1 MIYNYIESWRLFQ
14 LSFFYGPK
22 CQTMDYFNSSGKKKL
37 LTHNMWLLLFANIL
51 LYSSVYILI
60 PVFPQWLIADWGIAK
75 PQAYFVT
82 ALYAAAMFLPGA
94 FNSYLVDK
102 FRRQSVSRISMLVMG
117 ALALLYPYITFF
129 SGILFLRL
137 GQGICFATAVMAT
150 GSTLVIDVTTS
161 CRRTPANVIYTWAAR
176 LGMLIGVASAFLLE
190 PVIGMDMFLYI
201 SAALSLV
208 SIILVSLVEVCFRA
222 PLGMPLLSLDRF
234 LLPRTFLPALNMLM
248 IPFILGVLVGHKYD
262 GFFYICMAVGWL
274 VYVLVRS
281 FLLGWFTPRIAMLV
295 GVIFIVAGLLLL
307 QHTSAADLYFRLIA
321 AFLIGFGSGSPLSHF
336 LLMMVKLPLHCE
348 RGTAYHTYELFFE
361 VGMMAGFVCSVCYI
375 GNVYAL
381 LMIVALAGLL
391 LYEFYTIPYFLKKM
405 RSR

>member
-1 MIYNYIESWRLFQ
+1 MLFQ

-22 CQTMDYFNSSGKKKL
+22 CETMDYFNSSGKKKL
-37 LTHNMWLLLFANIL
+37 LTHNMGLLLLANLL
-51 LYSSVYILI
+51 LYCSVYLLI
-60 PVFPQWLIADWGIAK
+60 PVFPQWLIANWELAK

-82 ALYAAAMFLPGA
+82 ALYAVAMFLPGA
-94 FNSYLVDK
+94 FNSYLVDR
-102 FRRQSVSRISMLVMG
+102 FRRQSVFRISMLIMG
-117 ALALLYPYITFF
+117 ALSLLYPYIAFF
-129 SGILFLRL
+129 YGILLLRI

-161 CRRTPANVIYTWAAR
+161 CRRTPANVVYTWAAR

-190 PVIGMDMFLYI
+190 PFIGIDMFLYL

-208 SIILVSLVEVCFRA
+208 SIILVSMVEVCFRA
-222 PLGMPLLSLDRF
+222 PLGLPLLSLDRF

-248 IPFILGVLVGHKYD
+248 IPFILGALIGYRYD

-281 FLLGWFTPRIAMLV
+281 FLLGWFTPRLAVLS
-295 GVIFIVAGLLLL
+295 GVISIVAGLLLL
-307 QHTSAADLYFRLIA
+307 QYTDAADLYIRLIA
-321 AFLIGFGSGSPLSHF
+321 AFLIGLGSGSPLSHF

-348 RGTAYHTYELFFE
+348 RGTAYHTHELFFE
-361 VGMMAGFVCSVCYI
+361 IGMMAGFVCSVYYT
-375 GNVYAL
+375 GNIYAL

-391 LYEFYTIPYFLKKM
+391 FYEFYTIPYFLKKM